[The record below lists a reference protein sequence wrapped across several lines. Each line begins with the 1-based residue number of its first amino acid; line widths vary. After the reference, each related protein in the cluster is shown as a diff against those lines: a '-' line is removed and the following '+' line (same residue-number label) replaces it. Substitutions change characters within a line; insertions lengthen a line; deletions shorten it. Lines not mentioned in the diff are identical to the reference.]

1 MSRTKVTHVAGRK
14 KGRDPGLA
22 RVRSVIAGL
31 AMAGTISLESV
42 ARNLETSPR
51 TLQRRLRQRGVGFW
65 SLVEQC
71 RFEISSALLRETDL
85 KIEEI
90 AATIGYGTP
99 SAFSRAFSRWSGH
112 SPSEHRRA
120 CVTGNQGMSNWREM
134 GRSVRFSPLG
144 CSSRSDVPE
153 ET

>member
-1 MSRTKVTHVAGRK
+1 M
-14 KGRDPGLA
+14 
-22 RVRSVIAGL
+22 IAGL
-31 AMAGTISLESV
+31 TVAGTVSLESV
-42 ARNLETSPR
+42 ASILQTSPR
-51 TLQRRLRQRGVGFW
+51 TLQRRLRQRGIGFW

-71 RFEISSALLRETDL
+71 RFEISSALLRKTDL

-99 SAFSRAFSRWSGH
+99 SAFSRAFSKWAGH

-120 CVTGNQGMSNWREM
+120 CVTENLGMSNWREM
-134 GRSVRFSPLG
+134 GRTVRFSPLG
-144 CSSRSDVPE
+144 CASCSDLSE